1 MITFGSGMSAA
12 ATATV
17 AAREAATQ
25 ALRTLRGETPRLAI
39 VFASAGYPD
48 VEQAARTVRAVVGD
62 AQIIGGTSGACV
74 FGGEHVSPRGVSVV
88 LLGGAGIEVES
99 HTAPLDPPTF
109 FQAVPAAEKVAKAAG
124 RAAVAGLSH
133 FVCLVFAPFGSFDG
147 EALAAAVRKGA
158 GAHAQLAGAVTGD
171 DMTMDRAKVLFGDE
185 LRDDC
190 VVVTGLFTK
199 RPVGIA
205 ARHGWAGVG
214 RVRTVTRADGVH
226 LLELD
231 HQPALDAWLDDA
243 RAAGATPP
251 AAISELAL
259 YLGNHYSLGLADD
272 SVPRI
277 AIADD
282 KRELVARTPYAIRED
297 RAIQLSAA
305 IAEGAHV
312 RVLHATRADLLR
324 ASREAAS
331 TAAERAGGSV
341 AGALV
346 LACSGRL
353 AALGETFAEEP
364 AAMRAA
370 IDAPIGGAC
379 VFGEIA
385 RNVRDVDAFFNMTSV
400 VVAFPK

>member
-12 ATATV
+12 ATATI
-17 AAREAATQ
+17 AARDAATE
-25 ALRTLRGETPRLAI
+25 ALRMLRGERPKLAI
-39 VFASAGYPD
+39 VFVSASYPD
-48 VEQAARTVRAVVGD
+48 VHQAARTVRAVVGD

-74 FGGEHVSPRGVSVV
+74 FAGEHVGPLGVSVV
-88 LLGGAGIEVES
+88 LLAGADIEVES
-99 HTAPLDPPTF
+99 HTAPIEPPTF
-109 FQAVPAAEKVAKAAG
+109 FPAVPAAEKVAKAAG
-124 RAAVAGLSH
+124 RAALAGLSH
-133 FVCLVFAPFGSFDG
+133 FVCLVFAPLGLIDG
-147 EALAAAVRKGA
+147 EALTAAVRKGA
-158 GAHAQLAGAVTGD
+158 GAHAQLAGAITGD
-171 DMTMDRAKVLFGDE
+171 DLTMDRAKVLFGDE

-190 VVVTGLFTK
+190 LVVTGLFTR
-199 RPVGIA
+199 RPIGIA

-214 RVRTVTRADGVH
+214 RVRTVTRSDGPY

-231 HQPALDAWLDDA
+231 GQPALDVWLDDA
-243 RAAGATPP
+243 RAAGGTPP
-251 AAISELAL
+251 AAISEVAL

-282 KRELVARTPYAIRED
+282 KRELVARTPFAIRED

-305 IAEGAHV
+305 ISEGARV
-312 RVLHATRADLLR
+312 RVLHATREDLLR
-324 ASREAAS
+324 ASREAAA

-346 LACSGRL
+346 LACAGRL
-353 AALGETFAEEP
+353 AALGDTFAEEP
-364 AAMRAA
+364 AAMRAEL
-370 IDAPIGGAC
+370 DAPIGGAC